1 MRTRSTTLAARR
13 SRRRFRWG
21 FTLVELLVV
30 TAIICVLAALLLPA
44 LQAARERGRRAV
56 CLSNQRQIYVAAVS
70 FTSDHNGIL
79 PPSFSP
85 FGGVMPKVSIKPSQ
99 SWGPQTGLQPAGTPF
114 TWAADFIQS
123 YFALPLTNGCQLT
136 SMRNVLYCPS
146 GYHTASN
153 IRVADGT
160 PMQETEIDYAV
171 SGASVAHADNGF
183 NGAYALMKADGYWQ
197 TPTDGRGEIVFSFD
211 SGDRGGGHTPHANYG
226 GSGGGAN
233 APGMNIMTVN
243 GSGRW
248 ISQSETRLVSWHSP
262 WVNWQLVPKNYRYV
276 LYAGRP
282 GGVQDGA
289 LTINNYRGDGTSGSD
304 VWPGIV
310 TDDVGR

>member
-1 MRTRSTTLAARR
+1 MDQLVRR
-13 SRRRFRWG
+13 SAKTNRQRWG
-21 FTLVELLVV
+21 FTLIELLVV
-30 TAIICVLAALLLPA
+30 IAIISLLAALLPSLTS
-44 LQAARERGRRAV
+44 AREYARRGV

-70 FTSDHNGIL
+70 FTGDYNGIL
-79 PPSFSP
+79 PPSFST
-85 FGGVMPKVSIKPSQ
+85 FGGVMPKVSIKPGQ
-99 SWGPQTGLQPAGTPF
+99 TWGSQTGLEPAGSTF
-114 TWAADFIQS
+114 TWAADFIKN
-123 YFALPLTNGCQLT
+123 YLALPLTNACQLT
-136 SMRNVLYCPS
+136 STRNVLYCPS
-146 GYHTASN
+146 GYHKASN
-153 IRVADGT
+153 IRLGDGT

-171 SGASVAHADNGF
+171 SGTSVAHADNGF
-183 NGAYALMKADGYWQ
+183 NGAYALMKADPYWQ

-211 SGDRGGGHTPHANYG
+211 SGDRGGSHTPHANYG

-233 APGMNIMTVN
+233 APGMNIMTVD

-248 ISQSETRLVSWHSP
+248 IGQPETKLVSWHSP

-276 LYAGRP
+276 LYAGTAN
-282 GGVQDGA
+282 GA

>member
-1 MRTRSTTLAARR
+1 M
-13 SRRRFRWG
+13 
-21 FTLVELLVV
+21 VI
-30 TAIICVLAALLLPA
+30 AIISLLAALLLPA
-44 LQAARERGRRAV
+44 LASAREHARRAA
-56 CLSNQRQIYVAAVS
+56 CLNNQRQIYNTAVV

-85 FGGVMPKVSIKPSQ
+85 FGGVMPKVSIKPTQ
-99 SWGPQTGLQPAGTPF
+99 TWGPQTGLQPAGTAF

-123 YFALPLTNGCQLT
+123 YLMLPLTNGCQLT
-136 SMRNVLYCPS
+136 SNRNILYCPS

-153 IRVADGT
+153 IRRGDGT

-183 NGAYALMKADGYWQ
+183 NGAYALMKADTYWQ
-197 TPTDGRGEIVFSFD
+197 TPTDGKGEIVFSFD
-211 SGDRGGGHTPHANYG
+211 SGDRGGSRTPHSNYG
-226 GSGGGAN
+226 GYGGGTN
-233 APGMNIMTVN
+233 APGMNIITIN
-243 GSGRW
+243 GGGRW
-248 ISQSETRLVSWHSP
+248 INQSETRLVSWHSP
-262 WVNWQLVPKNYRYV
+262 FTDWQLVPKNYRYV

-289 LTINNYRGDGTSGSD
+289 LTINNYRSDGTGSSD